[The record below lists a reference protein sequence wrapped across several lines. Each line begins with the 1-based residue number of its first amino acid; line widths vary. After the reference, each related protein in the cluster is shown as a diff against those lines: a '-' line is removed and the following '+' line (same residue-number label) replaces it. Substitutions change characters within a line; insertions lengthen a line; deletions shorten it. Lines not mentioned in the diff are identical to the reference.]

1 MKTLTIISRKSHLA
15 QIQAEAVGKRILK
28 YFPKIEI
35 KFIQKDTQGDI
46 DLNTPL
52 HKMPEIGVFTND
64 IRNELIQKNADLAV
78 HSWKDLP
85 VEMEDGTKIS
95 ATIERAGLRDR
106 LIFKKNSISK
116 KNISIYTIGGRVRH
130 GGEAAGGERDV
141 RRLLQPQAAREGA
154 HRASRRRRS
163 RRINQANL
171 Q

>member
-85 VEMEDGTKIS
+85 VEMEDGTVASS
-95 ATIERAGLRDR
+95 ASVLSPRDSLKKSERWGVCDHEPL
-106 LIFKKNSISK
+106 F
-116 KNISIYTIGGRVRH
+116 
-130 GGEAAGGERDV
+130 
-141 RRLLQPQAAREGA
+141 
-154 HRASRRRRS
+154 
-163 RRINQANL
+163 
-171 Q
+171 

>member
-64 IRNELIQKNADLAV
+64 IRNELIQKKNVNLIPIICHNELVIHLASLSNKGMDL
-78 HSWKDLP
+78 
-85 VEMEDGTKIS
+85 
-95 ATIERAGLRDR
+95 
-106 LIFKKNSISK
+106 
-116 KNISIYTIGGRVRH
+116 
-130 GGEAAGGERDV
+130 
-141 RRLLQPQAAREGA
+141 
-154 HRASRRRRS
+154 
-163 RRINQANL
+163 
-171 Q
+171 